1 MLNPFGVGVALGTDR
16 DPGKGLPNYVLIF
29 CARGIRLGADLH
41 RVRYLA
47 ASRFLLACA
56 SAKWRSTA
64 LAAPA
69 LRLALKA
76 SRLARIQSIDC
87 ERHAQRSSKL
97 GSTWRANNSYERFV
111 ASQSA
116 QSS

>member
-47 ASRFLLACA
+47 ASRFLSPVPPAKCCATSLATA
-56 SAKWRSTA
+56 ALRSTRDYPSAEPNVPGA
-64 LAAPA
+64 LGCCGDEQFGLAVNRGFSAGLHRQQSDAA
-69 LRLALKA
+69 RLL
-76 SRLARIQSIDC
+76 
-87 ERHAQRSSKL
+87 H
-97 GSTWRANNSYERFV
+97 
-111 ASQSA
+111 
-116 QSS
+116 

>member
-16 DPGKGLPNYVLIF
+16 DPGKGLPNCVLIF

-64 LAAPA
+64 LAALA
-69 LRLALKA
+69 LRLAPKA
-76 SRLARIQSIDC
+76 SRLARIQAPSVTVTTPFVAAG
-87 ERHAQRSSKL
+87 RWL
-97 GSTWRANNSYERFV
+97 GVRRPCTWR
-111 ASQSA
+111 
-116 QSS
+116 